1 MLRFFRLLA
10 IFLVLIIVALASA
23 LISMRFAIHV
33 REVAVPELRGMT
45 PAEAE
50 RAAFDRGLELSLGD
64 RFYSATVPAG
74 RIISQQP
81 EAGTRVRRGWRLEA
95 AESLGPQLI
104 EIPSLA
110 GLSPRAAEIDI
121 RRRGLE
127 PGDSAELPIDGFP
140 PQTVLAQTPAAGAQG
155 VAAPRVGLLYSA
167 TPPDVAYAVPDLT
180 GLSLA
185 EAASLVTAAGM
196 KSVVVTTIG
205 DGNSSGPGGSNPP
218 ASAAGASNHP
228 ASFISPN
235 SATVAAQSP
244 LAGSR
249 VTPGST
255 ITLQLAQPQ

>member
-23 LISMRFAIHV
+23 LISMRFAIHG
-33 REVAVPELRGMT
+33 REVAVPELRGLT

-64 RFYSATVPAG
+64 RFYSSTVPAG
-74 RIISQQP
+74 RIVSQQP
-81 EAGTRVRRGWRLEA
+81 DPGSRVRRGWRLEA

-127 PGDSAELPIDGFP
+127 PGDGAELPIDGFP
-140 PQTVLAQTPAAGAQG
+140 PQTVLAQTPAAGAEG
-155 VAAPRVGLLYSA
+155 VAAPRVSLLYSD

-180 GLSLA
+180 GLSLS

-196 KSVVVTTIG
+196 KPAVETTIG
-205 DGNSSGPGGSNPP
+205 EGTATAGGSN
-218 ASAAGASNHP
+218 SAGSLAGDSNHP
-228 ASFISPN
+228 PINPK

-244 LAGSR
+244 PAGSR

-255 ITLQLAQPQ
+255 ITLTLAQPQ